1 MSRYWFRATCTKLS
15 RSNKFRNCCKVISV
29 HMNSPSQLS
38 EYSTVDCNRLDMLD
52 SLAIVVIPRKQ
63 FHLLIATNQS
73 QEIPRS
79 WKITRWTRYFE
90 NLKISNPNII
100 FRCKSTPMYPPTNY
114 TDTIVTNYLERVMKS
129 LMNFIKFYLFT
140 LYHSIKKNLILLMIQ
155 WIIDVLITIVVTSLD
170 VINFFRYFIT

>member
-1 MSRYWFRATCTKLS
+1 MLLLNTSRHWNVVEDTSKKGKNIFLSRYWFRATCTKLS

-90 NLKISNPNII
+90 NLTINIQSEYRFDI
-100 FRCKSTPMYPPTNY
+100 NQIYLYPPTIM
-114 TDTIVTNYLERVMKS
+114 DIIVT
-129 LMNFIKFYLFT
+129 
-140 LYHSIKKNLILLMIQ
+140 
-155 WIIDVLITIVVTSLD
+155 ITSKELW
-170 VINFFRYFIT
+170 NH

>member
-1 MSRYWFRATCTKLS
+1 
-15 RSNKFRNCCKVISV
+15 
-29 HMNSPSQLS
+29 MNSPSQLS

-90 NLKISNPNII
+90 NLKISEYHISMQIHPYVSTHKLHGYNRNKLS
-100 FRCKSTPMYPPTNY
+100 RKSYEITN
-114 TDTIVTNYLERVMKS
+114 E
-129 LMNFIKFYLFT
+129 FY
-140 LYHSIKKNLILLMIQ
+140 
-155 WIIDVLITIVVTSLD
+155 
-170 VINFFRYFIT
+170 